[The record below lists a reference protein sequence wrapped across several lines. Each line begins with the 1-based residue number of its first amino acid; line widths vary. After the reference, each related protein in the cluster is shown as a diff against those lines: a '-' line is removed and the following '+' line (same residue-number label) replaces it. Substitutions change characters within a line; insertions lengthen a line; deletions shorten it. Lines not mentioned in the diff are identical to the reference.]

1 LTDAKAHL
9 SQLVQAALEGE
20 PQRIIRHGR
29 EAVVVVA
36 ADAYDAAAR
45 PRRSLAELF
54 APLRGVS
61 LDIDRPKE
69 DNREPP
75 RL

>member
-1 LTDAKAHL
+1 M

-20 PQRIIRHGR
+20 PQRIVRHGR

-36 ADAYDAAAR
+36 ADTYEAATR

-54 APLRGVS
+54 APLRGVA
-61 LDIDRPKE
+61 LQIDRPKE
-69 DNREPP
+69 DTRELPS
-75 RL
+75 L